1 MNNKKTVLQHESN
14 NLTQTIELPTNTTVA
29 AAAATTSATVMMTT
43 NVTTTSTSTTSSTKE
58 KEKKG
63 GWFHSLTRRKK
74 TPSQSSINY
83 TNSSTPTSRESN
95 DFMIM
100 TTNPTNSFL
109 QQTNNNNEPLMRSCN
124 AGFTANDHLTSA
136 DVPSCSSNSAG
147 TRKRKDEKN
156 VFQRLRKRMG
166 LRFSSLRR
174 HKHSSLDE
182 GGATTDAT
190 YEFLTHSPQ
199 HEPLHFN
206 FKRSSSSN
214 CGTAGLSTDDNDMIP
229 FTNDFKRF
237 IRKKW
242 LERED
247 GQNLI
252 MYEASSEMLNQVW
265 YWGEI
270 SRRDAQKQL
279 SDKPTGSFLVRDS
292 ETSGCQ
298 FTLSFRIINV
308 TLHYRLEYRN
318 DYWHFEELQY
328 ESIVEMIED
337 ILYRCTNDNFVCF
350 VKVPNEMQPPFPV
363 ILKYPL
369 SRYLNMPKLQDLCRR
384 AIQRSTKPEDIAKM
398 SIPPGLQE
406 YLAES
411 RELVF

>member
-1 MNNKKTVLQHESN
+1 MNYNKSVLQHESN
-14 NLTQTIELPTNTTVA
+14 SLTETVELPTNTA
-29 AAAATTSATVMMTT
+29 EAATTSATMTT
-43 NVTTTSTSTTSSTKE
+43 NAITSTTST

-74 TPSQSSINY
+74 TQSQSSINY
-83 TNSSTPTSRESN
+83 PNPSIQTTMTTTTPAARESN
-95 DFMIM
+95 GMAIAADTN
-100 TTNPTNSFL
+100 TTNYL
-109 QQTNNNNEPLMRSCN
+109 HTNNNNEPLMRSCN
-124 AGFTANDHLTSA
+124 ASSSAANEDLTSA
-136 DVPSCSSNSAG
+136 DIPSCSSSSGNNSA
-147 TRKRKDEKN
+147 RKRKDEKN
-156 VFQRLRKRMG
+156 AFQRFRKRMG
-166 LRFSSLRR
+166 LRFPSLRR
-174 HKHSSLDE
+174 HKHSSID
-182 GGATTDAT
+182 GATTDASF
-190 YEFLTHSPQ
+190 EFLTHSPI

-214 CGTAGLSTDDNDMIP
+214 CATAGLSTDDSDMIP

-242 LERED
+242 LEREE
-247 GQNLI
+247 GPNLI
-252 MYEASSEMLNQVW
+252 MYEASCEMLNQVW

-279 SDKPTGSFLVRDS
+279 TDKPTGSFLVRDS

-384 AIQRSTKPEDIAKM
+384 AIQRSTKPDDIAKM

-406 YLAES
+406 YLAEN